1 MSRIK
6 DIKEVYKVFSPS
18 DVTGHLKLLA
28 DEQIS
33 SVHIGSNKANISYAS
48 VAMSDTGPFR
58 ASLPGQYQRN
68 KITHV
73 LLKTDDNKP
82 AYVKVIENV
91 TDNQSCAVVVTPK
104 DEKEWVMFQLALASV
119 VGDVTKNS
127 DLREA
132 IIKAIKSDE
141 EIEK

>member
-1 MSRIK
+1 MGVKAYRYA
-6 DIKEVYKVFSPS
+6 DI
-18 DVTGHLKLLA
+18 TL
-28 DEQIS
+28 
-33 SVHIGSNKANISYAS
+33 AS

-58 ASLPGQYQRN
+58 ASLPVKYQEYN
-68 KITHV
+68 ITH
-73 LLKTDDNKP
+73 LLIKSDDNKP

-91 TDNQSCAVVVTPK
+91 KDNQSCAVVVTPK
-104 DEKEWVMFQLALASV
+104 DDKEWVMFQLALASV

-127 DLREA
+127 DLRKA